1 MCTGTYGKTM
11 SCAVPV
17 SLAPAMDAIVQG
29 VRYAFGLHAPALLI
43 SLCLL
48 TCVSVKSFC
57 MDLIKTL

>member
-29 VRYAFGLHAPALLI
+29 VRHAPALLI

-57 MDLIKTL
+57 MLIFINNDLAS